1 MISEAEREKQQALAI
16 ALRERT
22 VGKYALVKTFGCQQN
37 EADGEW
43 IAGELTQCGY
53 TLTDDIDKADV
64 VILNTCA
71 VREHAEQRVLGVI
84 GSMKKA
90 KERKPSMLLGMCGCM
105 AQESHRREQ
114 LAKSYP
120 FVDFLFGTDLP
131 YRLPEILTDALQSRK
146 QRQYVNDKPHDELGD
161 ICEDVPILRDSAYK
175 ARLPIMYGC
184 NNFCSYCIVPYVR
197 GRERSR
203 SSDAV
208 LADVRRLA
216 SEGYRDILLLGQNVN
231 SYRGE
236 LTFPQLLER
245 ASQTDGEFRL
255 RFMTSHPKD
264 ASDEL
269 IAVMARNPKIAKH
282 FHLPFQSG
290 SDRILSLMNR
300 RYTRSQYSEIAR
312 KIKSAMPDVS
322 LTSDV
327 IIGFPTETER
337 DFLDTVELVRQLS
350 FDMLFTFL
358 YSPRRGTV
366 AERMEGR
373 VPHEEQVRR
382 FQYLSDVQNEI
393 ALKKN
398 LAYVGKTLRVLSDG
412 TDENG
417 IPTGR
422 SEQNKIVTFDRP
434 VPAGTFCDVT
444 VTEAKQYAL
453 HGTCTDKDR
462 KG

>member
-1 MISEAEREKQQALAI
+1 MISETERKKQETLAA
-16 ALRERT
+16 ALREQT

-43 IAGELTQCGY
+43 IAGELTRCGY
-53 TLTDDIDKADV
+53 TMTDDIGQADV

-71 VREHAEQRVLGVI
+71 IREHAEQRVLGVI

-90 KERKPSMLLGMCGCM
+90 KEKKPSMLLGMCGCM
-105 AQESHRREQ
+105 AQEAHRREL

-131 YRLPEILTDALQSRK
+131 YRLPEILTNALQSRK
-146 QRQYVNDKPHDELGD
+146 QRQYVNDKPHDEFGD
-161 ICEDVPILRDSAYK
+161 ICENVPILRDSAYK
-175 ARLPIMYGC
+175 ARVSIMYGC

-203 SSDAV
+203 ASGAI
-208 LADVRRLA
+208 LADVEKLA
-216 SEGYRDILLLGQNVN
+216 GEGYRDILLLGQNVN
-231 SYRGE
+231 SYKGD

-245 ASQTDGEFRL
+245 VAQTDGDFWV

-269 IAVMARNPKIAKH
+269 IRVMAENPKIARH

-290 SDRILSLMNR
+290 NNRVLERMNR
-300 RYTRSQYSEIAR
+300 RYTREQYSEIAR
-312 KIKSAMPDVS
+312 RIKDAMPDAA

-327 IIGFPTETER
+327 IVGFPTETEAE
-337 DFLDTVELVRQLS
+337 FLDTVDLVKQLE

-366 AERMEGR
+366 AERMDGR
-373 VPHEEQVRR
+373 IPHEEQVRR
-382 FQYLSDVQNEI
+382 FQYLSDVQNGI
-393 ALKKN
+393 AQKKN

-417 IPTGR
+417 TPVGR
-422 SEQNKIVTFDRP
+422 STQNKIVTFDKA
-434 VPAGTFCDVT
+434 VPAGTFCNVT
-444 VTEAKQYAL
+444 VTEARQYAL
-453 HGTCTDKDR
+453 HGKLKR
-462 KG
+462 ESSR